1 MKDKIRIMNN
11 NNPFFSIVIANYN
24 YGHLLSSAIE
34 SIITQDCDDYELIIV
49 DGGSTDNSVEV
60 IKEYEKYISWWVS
73 EPDKGQ
79 SNAFN
84 KGFSHAKGKF
94 FTWLNAD
101 DLLLPGTLSAVKSK
115 LMKHPD
121 VLWATGNVLF
131 FLHANGKVLR
141 APWGPH
147 CLPIWLQGREK
158 VVVSF
163 GPTTFWSQI
172 IYNELGPIDESL
184 HYTMDTDYWVRITY
198 AGYKQ
203 LRINHYCWA
212 FRMHEDSK
220 TAEYEGHLMAN
231 RIAEKKEHE
240 YIAIKYTWKT
250 KKNWRYI
257 GLFMRFIDCSMFVAF
272 YNLIKIRGK
281 DVRKVF
287 KLCYD
292 VKIGVTS
299 KK

>member
-1 MKDKIRIMNN
+1 MNK

-34 SIITQDCDDYELIIV
+34 SIITQDCNDYELIIV

-60 IKEYEKYISWWVS
+60 IKNYENYVSWWVS

-147 CLPIWLQGREK
+147 YLPKWLQGQGK

-163 GPTTFWSQI
+163 GPTTFWSHI
-172 IYNELGPIDESL
+172 IYKKLGPIDESL
-184 HYTMDTDYWVRITY
+184 HYTMDTDYWVRINQ

-212 FRMHEDSK
+212 FRMHENSK
-220 TAEYEGHLMAN
+220 TADYEGHITESKEIVKEEH
-231 RIAEKKEHE
+231 RYIRSKYHYTVHKK
-240 YIAIKYTWKT
+240 
-250 KKNWRYI
+250 WRYI
-257 GLFMRFIDCSMFVAF
+257 GLIMRLFDGSIVRSLLYMMF
-272 YNLIKIRGK
+272 YKGK
-281 DVRKVF
+281 DIRKLF
-287 KLCYD
+287 NLSFD
-292 VKIGVTS
+292 VNLDMNRF
-299 KK
+299 